1 MLNSRAQFSG
11 QFWAKQVRLIAR
23 VTVLLGLFADFS
35 RPLLSVDSPYEN
47 LSFSH
52 RFHLTETKATC
63 QDCHASVWKSSSS
76 LDNNLPS
83 EKNCLQCHDGAKAR
97 KECTLCHTDPK
108 TAHSFQSPPRNFRFD
123 HQLHGNLGN
132 LAPIIAA
139 AIDSGKYLS
148 QAEKLRKR
156 LDTSNPCVACHRG
169 LDETNYS
176 GPANLPQMA
185 DCLVCHAESIHPLV
199 ASSVIRK
206 ALKLSLSAIRPIT
219 SIYIPA
225 EKRSWTNNPAKS
237 AMARIFAAWA
247 VTDLSPAGK
256 GRQWEA
262 NLRNS

>member
-139 AIDSGKYLS
+139 AIDSGKYLP
-148 QAEKLRKR
+148 QAEKLRKQ
-156 LDTSNPCVACHRG
+156 LNTSNPCVACHRG

-185 DCLVCHAESIHPLV
+185 DCLVCHAEIDPPFSCEFCHTQGAQIKPVSHTPDYIDLHT
-199 ASSVIRK
+199 SRK
-206 ALKLSLSAIRPIT
+206 AQLDKQSCKICHG
-219 SIYIPA
+219 
-225 EKRSWTNNPAKS
+225 TNFRC
-237 AMARIFAAWA
+237 M
-247 VTDLSPAGK
+247 GCH
-256 GRQWEA
+256 
-262 NLRNS
+262 